1 MIKAQQF
8 IQKGN
13 KKLPKTTAILNSGTA
28 LECPSLKLG
37 LCQVGN
43 KCYAMVPEKIYPN
56 VTPYRERQREM
67 IRSTKPAE
75 FAYSLLAYN
84 DRCRNNKIETFRY
97 NESGDFEDQKM
108 VSWFARV
115 CQILVGHG
123 ITCYGYTARTDL
135 DLGLLLK
142 YSGLNLSNDKNE
154 SSERFPSAN
163 RFKSVKKFT
172 GEADIEC
179 GMDCK
184 VCSACSQSRGLQI
197 EVVVH

>member
-1 MIKAQQF
+1 
-8 IQKGN
+8 
-13 KKLPKTTAILNSGTA
+13 
-28 LECPSLKLG
+28 
-37 LCQVGN
+37 
-43 KCYAMVPEKIYPN
+43 MVPEKIYPN

-84 DRCRNNKIETFRY
+84 DRCRNKIETFRY
-97 NESGDFEDQKM
+97 NEAGDFEDQTM
-108 VSWFARV
+108 VDWFADV
-115 CQILVGHG
+115 CYILIGHG

-135 DLGLLLK
+135 DLDRLLMF
-142 YSGLNLSNDKNE
+142 SGLNLSNDKSN
-154 SSERFPSAN
+154 RRYTTAN